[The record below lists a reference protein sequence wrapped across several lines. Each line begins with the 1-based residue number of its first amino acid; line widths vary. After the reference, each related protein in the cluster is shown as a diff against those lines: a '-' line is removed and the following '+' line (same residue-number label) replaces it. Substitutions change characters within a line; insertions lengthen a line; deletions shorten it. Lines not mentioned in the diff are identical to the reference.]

1 MDSIRGEGY
10 EVEFVP
16 VKALP
21 ENKLG
26 ITFKGNGVGY
36 LEAHK
41 IIKAITGMTG
51 EVLVKNGLEMT
62 VIDTPRNKPTKI
74 EIKYNKLGSTPVS
87 NSIFQVNFGLS
98 YEKNNFYP
106 GLLYLQ

>member
-1 MDSIRGEGY
+1 MKISLILIVTLVYEYSQSVTQKNSCVIIMDSIRGEGY

-74 EIKYNKLGSTPVS
+74 
-87 NSIFQVNFGLS
+87 
-98 YEKNNFYP
+98 
-106 GLLYLQ
+106 